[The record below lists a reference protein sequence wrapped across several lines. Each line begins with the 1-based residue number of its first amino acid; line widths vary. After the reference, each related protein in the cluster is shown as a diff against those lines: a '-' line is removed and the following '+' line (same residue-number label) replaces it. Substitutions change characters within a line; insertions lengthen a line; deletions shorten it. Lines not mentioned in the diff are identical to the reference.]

1 VYVSMI
7 GAMFSGQLGQFTRE
21 ASGSFNVTVSSNPS
35 NPVRFSDLA
44 REPGVRAVAP
54 LVALDLEVVRAPGLR
69 GTREWPGTGFD
80 QSFIGVTPPTLHD
93 RGHYATDRAA
103 YAAVLADPKLAIVD
117 KYFLASGNGPP
128 AQHVGIGDEFTVR
141 DHVSGVERTFTVA
154 ALGNDDF
161 ANNGI
166 LMSRAAAHAAFGT
179 GAVPSRAYVEAAN
192 PDAFASAFAARSLAN
207 GGRADTIRSIVHDD
221 LADQQQFFVLIR
233 AYLALG
239 LIVGVAGIGV
249 IMVRAVRERRRQVGV
264 LRALGVQAG
273 SVRAAFVV
281 ESAFVAVEGLVI
293 GTVLAFVTA
302 WSITLTDAFGAGL
315 TFRIPVLGLAGVLIG
330 TLICAL
336 LATAAPARAAARI
349 RPAVALRVTD

>member
-1 VYVSMI
+1 
-7 GAMFSGQLGQFTRE
+7 
-21 ASGSFNVTVSSNPS
+21 
-35 NPVRFSDLA
+35 
-44 REPGVRAVAP
+44 
-54 LVALDLEVVRAPGLR
+54 
-69 GTREWPGTGFD
+69 
-80 QSFIGVTPPTLHD
+80 
-93 RGHYATDRAA
+93 
-103 YAAVLADPKLAIVD
+103 
-117 KYFLASGNGPP
+117 
-128 AQHVGIGDEFTVR
+128 VGIGDHFTVR
-141 DHVSGVERTFTVA
+141 DDASGAERTFTVA

-161 ANNGI
+161 LNNGV
-166 LMSRAAAHAAFGT
+166 LMSRASARAAFGNR
-179 GAVPSRAYVEAAN
+179 AVPSRAYVEAAD
-192 PDAFASAFAARSLAN
+192 PDAFAAAFGARSLAN
-207 GGRADTIRSIVHDD
+207 GGRADTIRGIVHDA